1 MSNHTAA
8 LDIGAKLWS
17 LCHVLR
23 DDGVTYHQYLSE
35 LTYLLFL
42 KMMKETGQEDRLK
55 VWKRPKKS
63 EPPVEQPGTRWDDLL
78 NASAPERL
86 DTYKEMLLDYG
97 LHGRGAVQEI
107 YANANTFI
115 TKPATLSK
123 LVTDIDSLDWYSV
136 DRDDLGDLY
145 EDLLER
151 NAGEKKSGAGQYF
164 TPRHLIDSIVAVM
177 QPQLGDVIQ
186 DPAAGTC
193 GFLIAANNY
202 LRQHNDFDSLSD
214 EAQRKYRHQTFHGME
229 LVQDTHRLALMNMLL
244 HGIEGGVTYGDT
256 LSDDHKGL
264 PPATLILSNPPFG
277 TKKGGGLPTRGD
289 LTFETSNKQFAFL
302 QHIYRALKPGG
313 RAAVVLPDNVLFES
327 NIGTEIRR
335 DLMDKCNLHTILR
348 LPTGIFYA
356 QGVKTNVLFFTR
368 GEKDKGNTKEVWVYD
383 MRADMPAFGKRTP
396 FTRDYFRTPPDAPAS
411 QPRDKFE
418 DVFGSDPRGGPAA
431 LAGRQ
436 ESGEAGRWRR
446 FTREQIAQR
455 GDDLDIAW
463 LKDSGA
469 STARQDSE
477 NPARVAGLALRE
489 LNAAVTELRALLDEL
504 GEDPDALI
512 DTLADE
518 AVSAGQDEEA
528 QLEAGGSAMSESQP

>member
-1 MSNHTAA
+1 MSNHIAA

-42 KMMKETGQEDRLK
+42 KMMKETGQEERLK
-55 VWKRPKKS
+55 VWKATERKKGALK
-63 EPPVEQPGTRWDDLL
+63 VEQSGTRWDDLL

-97 LHGRGAVQEI
+97 LNGRGAVQEI

-123 LVTDIDSLDWYSV
+123 LVTDIDGLDWYSV
-136 DRDDLGDLY
+136 QRDDLGDMY

-164 TPRHLIDSIVAVM
+164 TPRNLIDSIVTVM
-177 QPQLGDVIQ
+177 QPRLDDVIQ

-193 GFLIAANNY
+193 GFLIAANHH
-202 LRQHNDFDSLSD
+202 LRLHSDFDSLSD
-214 EAQRKYRHQTFHGME
+214 EAQRKYRHHTFHGME

-256 LSDDHKGL
+256 LSDDQKAL

-327 NIGTEIRR
+327 NVGADIRR

-368 GEKDKGNTKEVWVYD
+368 GAKDKGNTKMVWVYD
-383 MRADMPAFGKRTP
+383 MRANMPQFGKRTP
-396 FTRDYFRTPPDAPAS
+396 FTRDYFRTPADAPAE
-411 QPRDKFE
+411 QPRTRFE
-418 DVFGSDPRGGPAA
+418 DVFGEDPLGGPAA
-431 LAGRQ
+431 LTKRVD
-436 ESGEAGRWRR
+436 SGELGRWRC
-446 FTREQIAQR
+446 FTREQVAQR
-455 GDDLDIAW
+455 GDNLDISW
-463 LKDSGA
+463 LKDDSA
-469 STARQDSE
+469 QTAQAQRDD
-477 NPARVAGLALRE
+477 PVLVARLLQRE
-489 LNAAVTELRALLDEL
+489 LGGALAELRALLEEL
-504 GEDPDALI
+504 GEDPDAAWDDL
-512 DTLADE
+512 LLDE
-518 AVSAGQDEEA
+518 PAPEA
-528 QLEAGGSAMSESQP
+528 ARP

>member
-1 MSNHTAA
+1 MNQTAA

-55 VWKRPKKS
+55 VWKRPKKAD
-63 EPPVEQPGTRWDDLL
+63 PPVEQPGTRWDDLL

-86 DTYKEMLLDYG
+86 DAYKEMLLDYG

-164 TPRHLIDSIVAVM
+164 TPRHLIDSIVSVM
-177 QPQLGDVIQ
+177 KPQLGDVIQ

-202 LRQHNDFDSLSD
+202 LRRHNDFDSLSD
-214 EAQRKYRHQTFHGME
+214 EAQRKYRHKTFHGME

-256 LSDDHKGL
+256 LSDDHKQM

-277 TKKGGGLPTRGD
+277 TKKGGGLPTRDD

-348 LPTGIFYA
+348 LPTGIFYS

-368 GEKDKGNTKEVWVYD
+368 GEADKGNTKEVWIYD
-383 MRADMPAFGKRTP
+383 MRANMPTFGKRTP
-396 FTRDYFRTPPDAPAS
+396 FTREFFRTPDDTPAG

-418 DVFGSDPRGGPAA
+418 DVFGSDPRGGAAA
-431 LAGRQ
+431 LASREDRGD
-436 ESGEAGRWRR
+436 AARWRR
-446 FTREQIAQR
+446 FTRAQIAQR
-455 GDDLDIAW
+455 GDNLDIAW
-463 LKDSGA
+463 LKD
-469 STARQDSE
+469 DSPTTTQQENE
-477 NPARVAGLALRE
+477 NPERLAGLVLRE
-489 LNAAVTELRALLDEL
+489 LNAAVTDLRALLDEL
-504 GEDPDALI
+504 GEDPDALT
-512 DTLADE
+512 DSLTEEAAATGRSDE
-518 AVSAGQDEEA
+518 AQPEA
-528 QLEAGGSAMSESQP
+528 EALAINGRQP

>member
-1 MSNHTAA
+1 MTNRTAA
-8 LDIGAKLWS
+8 IDIGAKLWS

-42 KMMKETGQEDRLK
+42 KMMKETGREDRLK
-55 VWKRPKKS
+55 VWKRPKKN
-63 EPPVEQPGTRWDDLL
+63 EAPVEQAGTRWDDLL

-97 LHGRGAVQEI
+97 LHGRGAVQEV

-123 LVTDIDSLDWYSV
+123 LVTDIDALDWYSV

-177 QPQLGDVIQ
+177 KPQLTDVIQ

-202 LRQHNDFDSLSD
+202 LRRHNDFDSLD
-214 EAQRKYRHQTFHGME
+214 DATQRRYRHATFHGME
-229 LVQDTHRLALMNMLL
+229 LVQDTHRLALMNMML
-244 HGIEGGVTYGDT
+244 HGIEGGVAYGDT
-256 LSDDHKGL
+256 LSDDYKQL
-264 PPATLILSNPPFG
+264 PPATLVLSNPPFG

-289 LTFETSNKQFAFL
+289 LTHVTSNKQFAFL

-327 NIGTEIRR
+327 NVGTDIRR

-356 QGVKTNVLFFTR
+356 QGVKTNVLFFQKVSAAAT
-368 GEKDKGNTKEVWVYD
+368 GSTDVVWVHD
-383 MRADMPAFGKRTP
+383 LRANMPKFGKRTP
-396 FTRDYFRTPPDAPAS
+396 LTHTHFDAFIAAYGDDPNGRS
-411 QPRDKFE
+411 ERHE
-418 DVFGSDPRGGPAA
+418 TGEGS
-431 LAGRQ
+431 
-436 ESGEAGRWRR
+436 RWRC
-446 FTREQIAQR
+446 FTRETVRAR
-455 GDDLDIAW
+455 GDSLDISW
-463 LKDSGA
+463 LKDD
-469 STARQDSE
+469 STEDAADLPEPAVLARE
-477 NPARVAGLALRE
+477 AVEE
-489 LNAAVTELRALLDEL
+489 LNGALAELEAILAEL
-504 GEDPDALI
+504 GEDA
-512 DTLADE
+512 AH
-518 AVSAGQDEEA
+518 A
-528 QLEAGGSAMSESQP
+528 

>member
-1 MSNHTAA
+1 MNHTAA

-42 KMMKETGQEDRLK
+42 KMMKETEQEARLT
-55 VWKRPKKS
+55 VWELEDPKKKNG
-63 EPPVEQPGTRWDDLL
+63 PKVEQPGTRWDDLVA
-78 NASAPERL
+78 ASAPDRL
-86 DTYKEMLLDYG
+86 DMYKEMLLAYG
-97 LHGRGAVQEI
+97 LRGRGAVQEI

-123 LVTDIDSLDWYSV
+123 LVKDIDGLDWYSV

-151 NAGEKKSGAGQYF
+151 NASEKKSGAGQYF

-177 QPQLGDVIQ
+177 KPQLGDVIQ

-202 LRQHNDFDSLSD
+202 LRQHNDIYGLKD
-214 EAQRKYRHQTFHGME
+214 EAQRRYRNSTFYGME

-244 HGIEGGVTYGDT
+244 HGIEGGVLYGDT
-256 LSDDHKGL
+256 LSKEHEHL

-277 TKKGGGLPTRGD
+277 TKKGGGVPTRDD
-289 LTFETSNKQFAFL
+289 LVFVTSNKQFAFL

-327 NIGTEIRR
+327 NIGTDIRR

-356 QGVKTNVLFFTR
+356 QGVKTNVLFFTK
-368 GEKDKGNTKEVWVYD
+368 GEKSDKGNTQEVWVYD
-383 MRADMPAFGKRTP
+383 MRANMPQFGKRTP

-418 DVFGSDPRGGPAA
+418 DVFGSDPCGGPAA
-431 LAGRQ
+431 LAARQ
-436 ESGEAGRWRR
+436 DTGTTGRWRR
-446 FTREQIAQR
+446 FTREQIAHR
-455 GDDLDIAW
+455 GDNLDISW
-463 LKDSGA
+463 LKDD
-469 STARQDSE
+469 TAETADAQRDD
-477 NPARVAGLALRE
+477 PALVARLLQRE
-489 LNAAVTELRALLDEL
+489 LGEAMAELRALLEEL
-504 GEDPDALI
+504 GEDPDAAL
-512 DTLADE
+512 DDLPLDEPQADE
-518 AVSAGQDEEA
+518 ARA
-528 QLEAGGSAMSESQP
+528 